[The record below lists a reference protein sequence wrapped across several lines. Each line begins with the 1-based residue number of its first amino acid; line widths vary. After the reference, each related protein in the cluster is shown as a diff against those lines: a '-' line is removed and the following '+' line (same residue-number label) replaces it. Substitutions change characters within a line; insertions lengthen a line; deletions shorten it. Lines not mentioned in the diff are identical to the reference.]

1 MDMSKTGELL
11 RQLRKEKR
19 MTQKQA
25 AELLQ
30 ISDRTIS
37 KWERGT
43 GFPDVSLWKGISAL
57 YGVEIERMLDGD
69 LQEKRGET
77 GNMKRV
83 KFYRCEHCG
92 NIVWSMG
99 GGEISCCGRKG
110 NPLQVKD
117 IDEMHAVKVEEIG
130 SEYYVTFAH
139 DMKKGHYISF
149 AALVSWDRVTIVKL
163 YPEQASEVYLPR
175 QRREELYLCCSEHG
189 LFRKKI

>member
-69 LQEKRGET
+69 LQEKEV
-77 GNMKRV
+77 KR
-83 KFYRCEHCG
+83 
-92 NIVWSMG
+92 
-99 GGEISCCGRKG
+99 EI
-110 NPLQVKD
+110 
-117 IDEMHAVKVEEIG
+117 
-130 SEYYVTFAH
+130 
-139 DMKKGHYISF
+139 
-149 AALVSWDRVTIVKL
+149 
-163 YPEQASEVYLPR
+163 
-175 QRREELYLCCSEHG
+175 
-189 LFRKKI
+189 